1 MRANCSKLEGVFD
14 LLPDEQERIA
24 VVLDEAYDST
34 KPSPPLQTTAKTDF
48 MPHLPRALL
57 YARYKQLLHLRGNHA
72 GR

>member
-34 KPSPPLQTTAKTDF
+34 KPLATAPDDREDRLHASPPESVTV
-48 MPHLPRALL
+48 RAIQATPPLE
-57 YARYKQLLHLRGNHA
+57 R
-72 GR
+72 